1 MHHPHHPL
9 SQFIHTH
16 ALMANHSTSE
26 TSPCF
31 SCLIRTSAIKRLL
44 SHCAGC
50 VKCRGGF
57 GRIILSQLPMNQ
69 SDNAPPPPTERGSVY
84 FLGSCSRVPYLQ
96 KQVALLPCWINISA
110 RRSNNR
116 DSCPSKEEGVQ
127 LCSTGPVRP
136 RRSLKDLSLPA
147 SGDKHAG
154 QCHASCS
161 LACLSRRL

>member
-1 MHHPHHPL
+1 MFFLPNKDLCNKTTSLPLRGVCEVSRRFRTNNPESAANESVGQCTTHPH
-9 SQFIHTH
+9 
-16 ALMANHSTSE
+16 
-26 TSPCF
+26 
-31 SCLIRTSAIKRLL
+31 
-44 SHCAGC
+44 
-50 VKCRGGF
+50 
-57 GRIILSQLPMNQ
+57 
-69 SDNAPPPPTERGSVY
+69 PPTERGSVY